1 MINTGKNTEPCSAF
15 CGVPAQRGRTTP
27 LNPMTAKD
35 YLRITGFMD
44 KECKAVDPDDFIVEA
59 MECAEYLNDG
69 CALIRNKYLE
79 AAKTQDEDAMYN
91 LFVNQMAVNEKP
103 VPFIVRAI
111 AGLRNEGLWRTFA
124 QAVADELEF
133 LLQTEIEE
141 ELDGLLEEDDGC
153 VGMTD

>member
-1 MINTGKNTEPCSAF
+1 MIHTEKNTEPCSAF

-35 YLRITGFMD
+35 FLRCTGFMD
-44 KECKAVDPDDFIVEA
+44 KDCKAADPDDFIVEA
-59 MECAEYLNDG
+59 MECAEHLNDG

-79 AAKTQDEDAMYN
+79 AAKADDEDAMYS
-91 LFVNQMAVNEKP
+91 LFVDQMAVNEKP

-133 LLQTEIEE
+133 LLQAEIEE
-141 ELDGLLEEDDGC
+141 ELNGLLEEDEDY
-153 VGMTD
+153 VGMTE

>member
-1 MINTGKNTEPCSAF
+1 MIRTNEKTEPCAAF
-15 CGVPAQRGRTTP
+15 CGVPVQRGRTTP
-27 LNPMTAKD
+27 LNPMTSKD
-35 YLRITGFMD
+35 YLRIIGFLN
-44 KECKAVDPDDFIVEA
+44 KECDAVDSDDFILEA

-79 AAKTQDEDAMYN
+79 AAKAQDEDAMYK

-111 AGLRNEGLWRTFA
+111 AGLRSEGLWHAFA
-124 QAVADELEF
+124 QAVADELEY

-141 ELDGLLEEDDGC
+141 ELNGFLEEDEDY
-153 VGMTD
+153 VGMTE